1 MYLLDTNHCSKILEE
16 NSAVLNK
23 LRENS
28 EEGFGISVITRGEL
42 IFMVEK
48 SEKKA
53 ENLSRVSEFIE
64 VIDIYTIDAAIADCY
79 GRLKG
84 KVLKHFAPKKDKVKR
99 SKVTIQQLGFGDND
113 LWIAATAISKNVTIV
128 SADKDFLRIQ
138 EVMHLS
144 LENWCC

>member
-16 NSAVLNK
+16 NPAVLNK

-28 EEGFGISVITRGEL
+28 EKGFGISVITRGEL

-64 VIDIYTIDAAIADCY
+64 AIDIYTIDAAIAD
-79 GRLKG
+79 
-84 KVLKHFAPKKDKVKR
+84 
-99 SKVTIQQLGFGDND
+99 
-113 LWIAATAISKNVTIV
+113 
-128 SADKDFLRIQ
+128 
-138 EVMHLS
+138 
-144 LENWCC
+144 